1 MVIIHYLAMNINV
14 SVVET
19 NLLKTRFY
27 VN

>member
-1 MVIIHYLAMNINV
+1 MNINV

-19 NLLKTRFY
+19 HLLKTRFY